1 MKKLVILS
9 AAMVAVLMLF
19 VSCIDENYDLG
30 DIDSTV
36 EVKVV
41 DLVVPL
47 NLDEITLSSLITL
60 NEGGEIREIGG
71 EYVFVKEGEFSSD
84 DVEISPI
91 NIAAPYIA
99 PTHMEIGIPAE
110 FQVGNDVLMETGRTL
125 SLDVVPVKTEFD
137 AITDGVTPEIKAIDR
152 VGLDFSVTMTYDI
165 NGLKGVVN
173 SYRYRNLK
181 MKLPKGI
188 KCSVDKG
195 SYDAATGVYTL
206 DEWTV
211 TNSPLSIKF
220 TFEELNLKES
230 NAEFT
235 ASNHRFRFAD
245 EIAIESGKLEI
256 SSDGLVAGAK
266 LPSMVTLE
274 NSYSASDVNV
284 LKFTGRLVYQPTD
297 LSPESFVIGDLPDIF
312 SQPGTDLGIV
322 NPQIYLSFVNPLYTY
337 KMWADVVIDV
347 MARRNAGD
355 WSHFLVDDGSFRL
368 DGSKSEVKYC
378 LSPKVPEAY
387 AEGYAGAQHVPFTT
401 LSDVLRGSGL
411 PDEIAIDVDKSS
423 VPEQQVTDLVLG
435 TNLGKFE
442 GKYMFY
448 APLNLQA
455 GSCVM
460 YEDMLDGW
468 NDEELDKM
476 TVKNIEVS
484 ALVDNECP
492 VSVQFEAY
500 PIDVAG
506 NRLTNVTVECSEVQA
521 SSRDAALS
529 IAISGDVKHLDG
541 MVFKATA
548 VASDGNTLSPSMKL
562 KLHDIKVKVSGSYIT
577 EL

>member
-1 MKKLVILS
+1 MLS
-9 AAMVAVLMLF
+9 AAMVAVLMSL
-19 VSCIDENYDLG
+19 VSCIDDNYDLG

-71 EYVFVKEGEFSSD
+71 EYVFVKEGEFASD
-84 DVEISPI
+84 DVVISPI
-91 NIAAPYIA
+91 SIAAPYIA
-99 PTHMEIGIPAE
+99 PTYMEIGIPSE
-110 FQVGNDVLMETGRTL
+110 FQVGNDVLIGSGRTL
-125 SLDVVPVKTEFD
+125 SLDMVQVKTLFD
-137 AITDGVTPEIKAIDR
+137 AIAEGVTPEIKAIDR
-152 VGLDFSVTMTYDI
+152 VGLDFSVTMTF
-165 NGLKGVVN
+165 NLKGLAGVVK
-173 SYRYRNLK
+173 SYRYRDLK
-181 MKLPKGI
+181 MQLPRGI

-195 SYDAATGVYTL
+195 SFDASTGIYKL

-220 TFEELNLKES
+220 TFEELNIAES
-230 NAEFT
+230 NAEFS
-235 ASNHRFRFAD
+235 AANHRFRFAD
-245 EIAIESGKLEI
+245 DIAILSGTFEI
-256 SSDGLVAGAK
+256 GSSDLVAGAK
-266 LPSMVTLE
+266 LPSMVSIE
-274 NSYSASDVNV
+274 NRYVASDVNV
-284 LKFTGRLVYQPTD
+284 LKFTGRLAYQPEG
-297 LSPESFVIGDLPDIF
+297 LSPEAFSIGDLPDVL

-337 KMWADVVIDV
+337 KMWADVVVDV
-347 MARRNAGD
+347 MTRRNAGA
-355 WSHFLVDDGSFRL
+355 WNHFLLDDGSFRL
-368 DGSKSEVKYC
+368 DGSKPEAKYC

-387 AEGYAGAQHVPFTT
+387 AEGYAGAQHVPFAS
-401 LSDVLRGSGL
+401 LSSALRGSGL
-411 PDEIAIDVDKSS
+411 PDEVAIDVDKSD

-442 GKYMFY
+442 GKYLFY

-455 GSCVM
+455 GSCVI

-468 NDEELDKM
+468 NDEELDKV
-476 TVKNIEVS
+476 TVKTIEVN

-492 VSVQFEAY
+492 VSVKFDAY

-506 NRLTNVTVECSEVQA
+506 NRLNNVTVECAEVQA
-521 SSRDAALS
+521 LSRDAAL
-529 IAISGDVKHLDG
+529 AIVVSGDVKHLDG

-548 VASDGNTLSPSMKL
+548 VASDGKTLSPSMKV
-562 KLHDIKVKVSGSYIT
+562 KLHNIRVKVSGSYIT

>member
-60 NEGGEIREIGG
+60 NDGGEIREIGG

-284 LKFTGRLVYQPTD
+284 LKFTGRLAYQPTD

-322 NPQIYLSFVNPLYTY
+322 NPQIYLSFINPLYTY

-378 LSPKVPEAY
+378 LSPKEPEA
-387 AEGYAGAQHVPFTT
+387 
-401 LSDVLRGSGL
+401 
-411 PDEIAIDVDKSS
+411 
-423 VPEQQVTDLVLG
+423 
-435 TNLGKFE
+435 
-442 GKYMFY
+442 
-448 APLNLQA
+448 
-455 GSCVM
+455 
-460 YEDMLDGW
+460 
-468 NDEELDKM
+468 
-476 TVKNIEVS
+476 
-484 ALVDNECP
+484 
-492 VSVQFEAY
+492 
-500 PIDVAG
+500 
-506 NRLTNVTVECSEVQA
+506 
-521 SSRDAALS
+521 
-529 IAISGDVKHLDG
+529 
-541 MVFKATA
+541 
-548 VASDGNTLSPSMKL
+548 
-562 KLHDIKVKVSGSYIT
+562 
-577 EL
+577 